1 MESVLWMLKSLKKK
15 FRDSILPLDPSHS
28 LDSKEVNKLDDTKI
42 KETLERQLRL
52 LSERSAEAE
61 GKVLAELSEA
71 MVDIAKLLIY

>member
-1 MESVLWMLKSLKKK
+1 M
-15 FRDSILPLDPSHS
+15 
-28 LDSKEVNKLDDTKI
+28 DDTKI

-52 LSERSAEAE
+52 LSERSAAAE